1 MMVFD
6 VIKLSTTV
14 FLALVGGYFCVNAWN
29 ERDDSN
35 NLMGNTICGL
45 FMILSLVCI
54 WYK

>member
-1 MMVFD
+1 MVFD
-6 VIKLSTTV
+6 VIKLLTTV
-14 FLALVGGYFCVNAWN
+14 FLALVGGYFCVTAWN
-29 ERDDSN
+29 ERDDSK